1 MANQN
6 ILGQLP
12 PDILRSFILV
22 ADTGSFTQAAKLVF
36 RTQAAV
42 SLQIKRLEEELG
54 YDLFVREGRK
64 AILSPKGE
72 ILYGYS
78 RKILDLYDEAV
89 AAIVQ
94 PELSGHVRI
103 GAPDD
108 YATQHLP
115 SALKRFAM
123 SHPMVQVEVLCD
135 DTYKLDPLLNDR
147 KLDLMITTESQSSAN
162 SIPLELVWIMSEL
175 MNPADVEVLPLA
187 LYHQECCYCH
197 NALEALD
204 KNSRKHRVV
213 YRSPSL
219 AGVTGAVKAGIAI
232 APVTKDTQVEGCR
245 HAVPMDGLPEIAPV
259 HMALRYPPGRSSK
272 VVSSFAEFISSE
284 MGLKREVN
292 TTQNA

>member
-22 ADTGSFTQAAKLVF
+22 TDTGSFTQAAKLVF

-54 YDLFVREGRK
+54 IELFIREGRK
-64 AILSPKGE
+64 AILTPKGKV
-72 ILYGYS
+72 LYGYA

-89 AAIVQ
+89 SAIVQ

-115 SALKRFAM
+115 EALKRFAM

-135 DTYKLDPLLNDR
+135 DTYKFDPLLNDQE
-147 KLDLMITTESQSSAN
+147 LDLMITTESKKSEDST
-162 SIPLELVWIMSEL
+162 PLDLVWIMAEQIS
-175 MNPADVEVLPLA
+175 PTDYDVLPLA
-187 LYHQECCYCH
+187 LYHQDCCYCH
-197 NALEALD
+197 NALQAL
-204 KNSRKHRVV
+204 KLNSLKHRTV

-219 AGVTGAVKAGIAI
+219 AGVIAAVKAGIAI
-232 APVTKDTQVEGCR
+232 APVTKDTQMEGCR
-245 HAVPMDGLPEIAPV
+245 HATPADGLPEIAPV
-259 HMALRYPPGRSSK
+259 HLALRFPPGRNSK
-272 VVSSFAEFISSE
+272 VVSSFAEFISAE
-284 MGLKREVN
+284 MGLQARR
-292 TTQNA
+292 